1 MGATIAAPDDE
12 YDESAV
18 DLIRRLQDMAPNDS
32 VEVAVRA
39 IWPQADHNLV
49 EGVDRLWSR
58 YVGQS
63 TRAKGC

>member
-12 YDESAV
+12 YDASAA
-18 DLIRRLQDMAPNDS
+18 DLIRRLWDMAPNDS

-39 IWPQADHNLV
+39 LWPHADHKLV
-49 EGVDRLWSR
+49 EGVDTLWSR

-63 TRAKGC
+63 ARVEGC